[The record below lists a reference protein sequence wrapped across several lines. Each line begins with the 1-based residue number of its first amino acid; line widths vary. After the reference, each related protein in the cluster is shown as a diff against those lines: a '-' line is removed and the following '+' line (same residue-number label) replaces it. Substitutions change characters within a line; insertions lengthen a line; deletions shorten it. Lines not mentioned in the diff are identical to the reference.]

1 MQRRLYMGND
11 PRRAHSIEE
20 LRAMA
25 RRRIPNFCFE
35 YVEGG
40 AEEESTLHRN
50 RDVFAD
56 IAFRPRSLV
65 DVSKRDIGIDLFGR
79 RSAAPFM
86 IGPTGFSGLL
96 SREGDIALA
105 SAAAEA
111 GIPYI
116 LSNASTVA
124 LERVVEAAGGR
135 VWMQVYMYRTRD
147 FVAKLAER
155 AQRAQVE
162 ALVVTTDSAIYGKRE
177 WDLRNYA
184 RPLKLDLRNTFDV
197 VAHPR
202 WMMDVLWPRGMP
214 KFANLGDLLPP
225 GQDSV
230 RGAASALAKELDP
243 SLSWDDIRW
252 LRDRWPGRLIIKGLM
267 HPEDA
272 VRAVSVGADGIVLSN
287 HGGRQLDGSISAMEV
302 LPEVVKEVN
311 GRLAVMLDG
320 GFRRGSDIVKA
331 MALGADAVLLG
342 RATSWGLAAGG
353 RAGVD
358 RAIEILKTEVDRVIG
373 LLGCKSVAELDTRY
387 LQVTRR
393 IAHETHSR
401 TVRPTHE
408 TANELQLQ

>member
-1 MQRRLYMGND
+1 
-11 PRRAHSIEE
+11 
-20 LRAMA
+20 
-25 RRRIPNFCFE
+25 
-35 YVEGG
+35 
-40 AEEESTLHRN
+40 
-50 RDVFAD
+50 
-56 IAFRPRSLV
+56 
-65 DVSKRDIGIDLFGR
+65 
-79 RSAAPFM
+79 
-86 IGPTGFSGLL
+86 
-96 SREGDIALA
+96 
-105 SAAAEA
+105 
-111 GIPYI
+111 
-116 LSNASTVA
+116 
-124 LERVVEAAGGR
+124 
-135 VWMQVYMYRTRD
+135 VYMYRTRG

>member
-1 MQRRLYMGND
+1 
-11 PRRAHSIEE
+11 
-20 LRAMA
+20 MA
-25 RRRIPNFCFE
+25 RRRVPNFCFE

-40 AEEESTLHRN
+40 SEDESTLRRN
-50 RDVFAD
+50 RDVFAE

-79 RSAAPFM
+79 RSNAPFM

-96 SREGDIALA
+96 SHEGDIALA
-105 SAAAEA
+105 SAAAAA

-124 LERVVEAAGGR
+124 LEHVVERAGGR
-135 VWMQVYMYRTRD
+135 IWMQVYMYRTRD

-155 AQRAQVE
+155 AKKADVE

-184 RPLKLDLRNTFDV
+184 RPLKLDMRNTFDV
-197 VAHPR
+197 LTHPR
-202 WMMDVLWPRGMP
+202 WMMDVLWPHGMP
-214 KFANLGDLLPP
+214 RFANLGDLLPP

-252 LRDRWPGRLIIKGLM
+252 LRDRWPGKLIVKGLI
-267 HPEDA
+267 HPDDA
-272 VRAVSVGADGIVLSN
+272 ARAVSLGADGIVLSN
-287 HGGRQLDGSISAMEV
+287 HGGRQLDGSVSAMEV
-302 LPEVVKEVN
+302 LPEVVDAVK
-311 GRLAVMLDG
+311 GRLAIMLDG

-342 RATSWGLAAGG
+342 RATTWGLGAGG

-373 LLGCKSVAELDTRY
+373 LLGVGSIAELDARY
-387 LQVTRR
+387 IEWSR
-393 IAHETHSR
+393 IAPRSAAR
-401 TVRPTHE
+401 TRQDAPVE
-408 TANELQLQ
+408 LELQ

>member
-1 MQRRLYMGND
+1 MAQRRV
-11 PRRAHSIEE
+11 
-20 LRAMA
+20 
-25 RRRIPNFCFE
+25 PNFCFE

-40 AEEESTLHRN
+40 AEEEATLLRN
-50 RDVFAD
+50 RSVFAD

-105 SAAAEA
+105 SAAAAA
-111 GIPYI
+111 GIPFI
-116 LSNASTVA
+116 LSNASTVP
-124 LERVVEAAGGR
+124 LERVVASAGGR

-155 AQRAQVE
+155 AKHAQVE

-184 RPLKLDLRNTFDV
+184 RPLKLDLRNTLDV
-197 VAHPR
+197 LAHPR
-202 WMMDVLWPRGMP
+202 WMMDVLWPGGMP

-243 SLSWDDIRW
+243 SLSWNDIRW
-252 LRDRWPGRLIIKGLM
+252 LRDRWPGRLIIKGLI

-272 VRAVSVGADGIVLSN
+272 ARAVSVGADGIVLSN
-287 HGGRQLDGSISAMEV
+287 HGGRQLDGSVAALEV
-302 LPEVVKEVN
+302 LPEVVAEVN

-342 RATSWGLAAGG
+342 RATTWGLAAGG

-373 LLGCKSVAELDTRY
+373 LLGCKSMDELDTRY
-387 LQVTRR
+387 LQWTRR
-393 IAHETHSR
+393 NAEPMQARAPQPIQEAVT
-401 TVRPTHE
+401 
-408 TANELQLQ
+408 L

>member
-1 MQRRLYMGND
+1 VQRRLYTGND

-20 LRAMA
+20 LRGMA
-25 RRRIPNFCFE
+25 QRRVPNFCFE

-40 AEEESTLHRN
+40 SEDECTLRRN
-50 RDVFAD
+50 RDVFAE

-79 RSAAPFM
+79 RSNAPFM

-105 SAAAEA
+105 SAAAAA

-124 LERVVEAAGGR
+124 LERVVERAGGR

-155 AQRAQVE
+155 AKNANVE

-184 RPLKLDLRNTFDV
+184 RPLKLDLRNTLDV
-197 VAHPR
+197 LAHPR
-202 WMMDVLWPRGMP
+202 WMMDVLWPHGMP
-214 KFANLGDLLPP
+214 RFANLGDLLPP

-252 LRDRWPGRLIIKGLM
+252 LRDRWPGKLIVKGLI
-267 HPEDA
+267 HPDDA
-272 VRAVSVGADGIVLSN
+272 VRAVALGADGIVLSN
-287 HGGRQLDGSISAMEV
+287 HGGRQLDGSVSAMEV
-302 LPEVVKEVN
+302 LPEVVDAVK
-311 GRLAVMLDG
+311 GRLAIMLDG

-342 RATSWGLAAGG
+342 RATTWGLGAGG

-373 LLGCKSVAELDTRY
+373 LLGVGSIAELDARY
-387 LQVTRR
+387 IEWPRVAQRS
-393 IAHETHSR
+393 ASR
-401 TVRPTHE
+401 PRQAAPVE
-408 TANELQLQ
+408 LELQ

>member
-1 MQRRLYMGND
+1 MQRRLYTGND

-20 LRAMA
+20 LRGMA
-25 RRRIPNFCFE
+25 QRRVPNFCFE

-40 AEEESTLHRN
+40 AEEEATLLRN
-50 RDVFAD
+50 RSVFAD

-96 SREGDIALA
+96 SREGDITLA
-105 SAAAEA
+105 SAAAAA
-111 GIPYI
+111 GIPFI
-116 LSNASTVA
+116 LSNASTVP
-124 LERVVEAAGGR
+124 LERVVASAGGR
-135 VWMQVYMYRTRD
+135 AWMQVYMYRTRD

-155 AQRAQVE
+155 AKQAQVE

-184 RPLKLDLRNTFDV
+184 RPLKLDLRNTLDV
-197 VAHPR
+197 LAHPR
-202 WMMDVLWPRGMP
+202 WMMDVLWPGGMP

-243 SLSWDDIRW
+243 SLSWNDIRW
-252 LRDRWPGRLIIKGLM
+252 LRDRWPGRLIIKGLI

-272 VRAVSVGADGIVLSN
+272 ARAVSVGADGIVLSN
-287 HGGRQLDGSISAMEV
+287 HGGRQLDGSVAALEV
-302 LPEVVKEVN
+302 LPEVVAEVN

-331 MALGADAVLLG
+331 MALGADSVLLG
-342 RATSWGLAAGG
+342 RATTWGLAAGG

-373 LLGCKSVAELDTRY
+373 LLGCKSMAELDTRY
-387 LQVTRR
+387 LQWTRR
-393 IAHETHSR
+393 NAEPIQARAPQPMQEAVT
-401 TVRPTHE
+401 
-408 TANELQLQ
+408 L